1 VAATCGVQLGTL
13 FVLKLL
19 KISVTAAVIYLF
31 NKVKKKCANIIKY
44 GKFFICHRCTIF
56 ILSLDCGRSWVWG
69 PIEDYKIGI
78 YCFSAKHAALGRK
91 SKDWLAQN
99 QDNMSKRG
107 NMSIHRLLFHWA
119 STIKIHL
126 SLLVWYKVDLIVIS
140 LKINLFWSW
149 YSWKIAELMLNNNH
163 SLTLYFMWN
172 ILFFKKVKERSF
184 LDKFYSQMLNVLKF
198 VVIIFI

>member
-1 VAATCGVQLGTL
+1 
-13 FVLKLL
+13 
-19 KISVTAAVIYLF
+19 
-31 NKVKKKCANIIKY
+31 
-44 GKFFICHRCTIF
+44 
-56 ILSLDCGRSWVWG
+56 
-69 PIEDYKIGI
+69 
-78 YCFSAKHAALGRK
+78 
-91 SKDWLAQN
+91 LAQN

-119 STIKIHL
+119 ITIKIHL